1 MLSAQNPAI
10 NKEKKKINVSFNN
23 YAMNNSSDAAAQEGH
38 SEQLPEN

>member
-10 NKEKKKINVSFNN
+10 NKEKKINVSFNN